1 MKRTL
6 YTLVALILC
15 IGGMS
20 AKKTNGGELASLQA
34 FLQQPALEAATNAEA
49 LGITNLGNPASWEGV
64 KVENGHV
71 TEIKWD
77 NKKLAGQLNLAD
89 MPMLSSLQLRNN
101 RLTALTV
108 TNCPQLT
115 YINAG
120 RNRLMSFNCTGTPQL
135 QTLLLYRNRLN
146 SIDLGA
152 VPLLRRLNISS
163 NSMAALD
170 VSNAINQET
179 LNCAANRME

>member
-49 LGITNLGNPASWEGV
+49 LGITTLANPASWEGV

-77 NKKLAGQLNLAD
+77 SKKLAGQLNLSD
-89 MPMLSSLQLRNN
+89 MPMLSSLQ
-101 RLTALTV
+101 
-108 TNCPQLT
+108 
-115 YINAG
+115 
-120 RNRLMSFNCTGTPQL
+120 
-135 QTLLLYRNRLN
+135 
-146 SIDLGA
+146 
-152 VPLLRRLNISS
+152 
-163 NSMAALD
+163 
-170 VSNAINQET
+170 
-179 LNCAANRME
+179 